1 MRELS
6 SEQAPLR
13 KESNYL
19 PGGPRPQFSTVT
31 EIDFVPCFRHMES
44 SLEVIFISHGV
55 LQLLRVVA
63 NQRTARV
70 LDEIRPRFLCALPS
84 CCWIG
89 SSNLSPDVNL
99 DLCNFLVI

>member
-1 MRELS
+1 MSRRTGLLVGPSLYALTFRRASTLE
-6 SEQAPLR
+6 ERIKCTCQAA
-13 KESNYL
+13 S
-19 PGGPRPQFSTVT
+19 RPQFCTFT
-31 EIDFVPCFRHMES
+31 EADFIPCFRHVVF

-84 CCWIG
+84 
-89 SSNLSPDVNL
+89 
-99 DLCNFLVI
+99 